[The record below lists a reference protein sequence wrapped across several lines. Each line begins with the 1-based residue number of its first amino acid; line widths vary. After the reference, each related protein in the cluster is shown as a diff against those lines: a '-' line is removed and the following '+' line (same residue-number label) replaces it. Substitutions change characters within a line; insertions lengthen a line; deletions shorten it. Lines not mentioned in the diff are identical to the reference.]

1 MEIKNILHNVETF
14 EEFEEI
20 ENIITAAD
28 MGTLGCCPN

>member
-1 MEIKNILHNVETF
+1 MEIKNILNNVETF

-20 ENIITAAD
+20 EKIITAAD